1 MIEQRTYCVVL
12 GASGGIGEA
21 ISRKLAEAGWSLYLH
36 YNNNAVQVKDLQ
48 RELST
53 AYPHADFQI
62 VQADFSTVDGADILT
77 KQARRVRAIVVANGQ
92 SMLKLLTET
101 TAEDM
106 DALWKVHVQNPAR
119 FISLVS
125 DQLRQLDTSYVV
137 FIGSIWGNTG
147 AAGEVMY
154 SAVKGAQ
161 HAFVKAY
168 AKEAAYSGT
177 RVNAVAP
184 GWIETRMNNV
194 IPLDERQ
201 MAMDE
206 IPLMT
211 TGTPEHIAEAVHFL
225 LSGKADYMTGEI
237 MKING
242 GWYI

>member
-1 MIEQRTYCVVL
+1 MIERQYCVVL

-21 ISRKLAEAGWSLYLH
+21 ISRKLASAGWSLYLH
-36 YNNNAVQVKDLQ
+36 YHENTVQVNELQ
-48 RELST
+48 RELSV
-53 AYPHADFQI
+53 AYPQADFQV
-62 VQADFSTVDGADILT
+62 VQADFGTGDGAEVLA
-77 KQARRVRAIVVANGQ
+77 KQVRQVAAVVVANGQ

-101 TAEDM
+101 TVEDM

-119 FISLVS
+119 FIGLVS
-125 DQLRQLDTSYVV
+125 AQFRQFNTSYVV

-168 AKEAAYSGT
+168 AKEAALSGT
-177 RVNAVAP
+177 RVNALAP

-201 MAMDE
+201 MVIDE

-211 TGTPEHIAEAVHFL
+211 TGTPDACC
-225 LSGKADYMTGEI
+225 
-237 MKING
+237 
-242 GWYI
+242 